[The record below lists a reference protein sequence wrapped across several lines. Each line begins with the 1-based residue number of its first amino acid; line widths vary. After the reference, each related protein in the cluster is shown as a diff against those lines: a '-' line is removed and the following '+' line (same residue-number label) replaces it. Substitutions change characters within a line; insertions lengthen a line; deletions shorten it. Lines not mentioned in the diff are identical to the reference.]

1 MLGLVKDRLRDP
13 GGFGIDVEITETALL
28 QDIDAAG
35 RQLRELRAAGI
46 RIALDDF
53 GTGYSSLGLLSKLPV
68 DLLKIDRSFIKGL
81 PGDHTCM
88 TLTRTII
95 GLASAFGLLTVAEGV
110 ETAEQFKLL
119 RLLNCDQSQGYFHCP
134 PVAAREIDGVLA
146 LDP

>member
-1 MLGLVKDRLRDP
+1 
-13 GGFGIDVEITETALL
+13 
-28 QDIDAAG
+28 
-35 RQLRELRAAGI
+35 
-46 RIALDDF
+46 
-53 GTGYSSLGLLSKLPV
+53 
-68 DLLKIDRSFIKGL
+68 
-81 PGDHTCM
+81 M

>member
-1 MLGLVKDRLRDP
+1 MKAP
-13 GGFGIDVEITETALL
+13 GNVRNSALL

-35 RQLRELRAAGI
+35 RQLRELRAAGM

-81 PGDHTCM
+81 PGDHTSM

-110 ETAEQFKLL
+110 ETPEQFRVL
-119 RLLNCDQSQGYFHCP
+119 RLLNCDQSQGYFYCP
-134 PVAAREIDGVLA
+134 PISVKKIDQLLA
-146 LDP
+146 KDQ